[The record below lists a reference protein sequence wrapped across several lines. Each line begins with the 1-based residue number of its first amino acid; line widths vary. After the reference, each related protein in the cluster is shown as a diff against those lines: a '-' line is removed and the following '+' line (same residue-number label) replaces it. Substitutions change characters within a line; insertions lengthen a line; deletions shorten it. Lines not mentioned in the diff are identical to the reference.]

1 MNQVTA
7 NSEIEQYKCLME
19 SCGLVR
25 MDSMGVL
32 SAQGDDVLDLIDRLS
47 TNDITKL
54 EDNSWIDTVLT
65 TNKGR
70 IVAQIRLLKS
80 SGSLLISSEKK
91 VLSEIVEWIDFYTFS
106 EEIELENKSEMFS
119 LYTLIG
125 PYAEIGAKKI
135 TNLANI
141 NTRVGYSVSTSF
153 NQMDLILNFDQ
164 IAGIPKVDMVFD
176 KKLDERFVD
185 LVKKQE
191 INQVTSKIYNIL
203 RIENRLPM
211 HGLELSDKYNPLEAN
226 LLSNIS
232 FNKGCYV
239 GQEVVARLNAY
250 DKVRMQLVFLYI
262 DKKCN
267 PAKDMIV
274 MSDSNEV
281 GVLTSFEFSSFAD
294 KWVALAY
301 IKKSYCSSEN
311 GFYLEGKDGKSKCEI
326 GNFGLTD

>member
-1 MNQVTA
+1 
-7 NSEIEQYKCLME
+7 
-19 SCGLVR
+19 
-25 MDSMGVL
+25 
-32 SAQGDDVLDLIDRLS
+32 
-47 TNDITKL
+47 
-54 EDNSWIDTVLT
+54 
-65 TNKGR
+65 
-70 IVAQIRLLKS
+70 
-80 SGSLLISSEKK
+80 
-91 VLSEIVEWIDFYTFS
+91 
-106 EEIELENKSEMFS
+106 
-119 LYTLIG
+119 
-125 PYAEIGAKKI
+125 
-135 TNLANI
+135 
-141 NTRVGYSVSTSF
+141 
-153 NQMDLILNFDQ
+153 
-164 IAGIPKVDMVFD
+164 
-176 KKLDERFVD
+176 
-185 LVKKQE
+185 
-191 INQVTSKIYNIL
+191 
-203 RIENRLPM
+203 M

-262 DKKCN
+262 DKKYN